1 MISPS
6 ITTGRNIQ
14 DEMLVKTAVCAPHQ
28 WTVKFGDHMTL
39 VGLFF
44 LNLRKI
50 IMTQVSILWI
60 EQFKLQL
67 VTRCICSDSFFFF
80 FFCRI

>member
-1 MISPS
+1 MVSPY

-14 DEMLVKTAVCAPHQ
+14 HEMLTKTAVCAPHQ
-28 WTVKFGDHMTL
+28 WTVELGDHMTPL
-39 VGLFF
+39 GLFF

-60 EQFKLQL
+60 EQFELLL
-67 VTRCICSDSFFFF
+67 VTRCISYVPFPFFFF
-80 FFCRI
+80 RI